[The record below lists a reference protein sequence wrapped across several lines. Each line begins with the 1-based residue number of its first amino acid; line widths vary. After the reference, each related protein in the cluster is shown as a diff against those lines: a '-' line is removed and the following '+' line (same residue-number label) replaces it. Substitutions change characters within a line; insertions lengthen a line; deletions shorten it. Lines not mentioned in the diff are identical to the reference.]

1 MFITLWARPGACC
14 SQVAWADTVR
24 RVSNDA
30 GALAEAFRGRTD
42 RQPAGVWAAP
52 GRVNLIGEHTDYN
65 DGYVMPFALAQRV
78 LIAAAP
84 RDDGTW
90 SVTSLNNDSTETFRP
105 TDLQPGM
112 PGWQAYVAGVV
123 WALQEAGHR
132 VDGADLVL
140 TSDVPE
146 GAGLSSSAALEC
158 SVLTAL
164 ADLNDLDIAGLD
176 RAKLARRAEN
186 VFVGAPTG
194 LMDQAAST
202 LCTTGHALFFDCR
215 TDAAE
220 QVRFDAASAG
230 FEILVL
236 DTKTPHALVDSEYA
250 ARRASC
256 EEAARLLGVAALR
269 DVTDLDSALERLP
282 DPVIRRRVRHVV
294 TENARVLQA
303 VEVLRAGRIADL
315 APLLDASHASMR
327 DDFEIT
333 VPQVDLAVEV
343 ARAAGALGARMT
355 GGGFGG
361 CIIALVPAGDVERVG
376 ADIAR
381 SFADAGFRPPMHFA
395 ALPSAG
401 AHRLQ

>member
-1 MFITLWARPGACC
+1 
-14 SQVAWADTVR
+14 VR
-24 RVSNDA
+24 RVTNDA
-30 GALAEAFRGRTD
+30 GALAEAFHARTD
-42 RQPAGVWAAP
+42 RQPVGVWAAP

-90 SVTSLNNDSTETFRP
+90 SVTSLNNHSTETFRP

-164 ADLNDLDIAGLD
+164 ADLNDLDIAGLE

-186 VFVGAPTG
+186 AFVGAPTG

-215 TDAAE
+215 TDDAE
-220 QVRFDAASAG
+220 QVRFDTASAG
-230 FEILVL
+230 LEILVL

-256 EEAARLLGVAALR
+256 EEAARMLGVAALR
-269 DVTDLDSALERLP
+269 DVTSLDAALDQLP
-282 DPVIRRRVRHVV
+282 DTVIRRRVRHVV
-294 TENARVLQA
+294 TENTRVLEA
-303 VEVLRAGRIADL
+303 VDVLRAGRIADL
-315 APLLDASHASMR
+315 APLLDASHVSMR

-333 VPQVDLAVEV
+333 VPQVDLAVET
-343 ARAAGALGARMT
+343 ARASGALGARMT

-376 ADIAR
+376 GEIAR
-381 SFADAGFRPPMHFA
+381 SFVEAGFGPPAHFA
-395 ALPSAG
+395 AIPSAG
-401 AHRLQ
+401 AQRLR

>member
-1 MFITLWARPGACC
+1 
-14 SQVAWADTVR
+14 
-24 RVSNDA
+24 VSNDA
-30 GALAEAFRGRTD
+30 KSLIQAVRNQTG

-65 DGYVMPFALAQRV
+65 EGYVMPFALAQRV

-84 RDDGTW
+84 RNDRTW
-90 SVTSLNNDSTETFRP
+90 SVTSLNNDSTKIFSAA
-105 TDLQPGM
+105 DLNPGM
-112 PGWQAYVAGVV
+112 AGWQAYVAGVV

-132 VDGADLVL
+132 VGGADLVL

-158 SVLTAL
+158 AVLTAL
-164 ADLNDLDIAGLD
+164 ADLNDLDIVGIE
-176 RAKLARRAEN
+176 RAKLARRSEN

-202 LCTTGHALFFDCR
+202 LCTAGHALFFDCR

-220 QVRFDAASAG
+220 QVLFDTTSAG
-230 FEILVL
+230 LEILVL

-256 EEAARLLGVAALR
+256 EQAARLLGIPALR
-269 DVTDLDSALERLP
+269 DVTDLDAALDQLP
-282 DPVIRRRVRHVV
+282 DPVLKRRLRHVV
-294 TENARVLQA
+294 TENARVLEA
-303 VEVLRAGRIADL
+303 ADVLRAGGIADL
-315 APLLDASHASMR
+315 APLLDASHESMR

-333 VPQVDLAVEV
+333 VPQVDLAVET
-343 ARAAGALGARMT
+343 ARSSGSLGARMT

-361 CIIALVPAGDVERVG
+361 CIIALVELGDSERIGEAIVESFGAAGYGPPVYFTAVPSTG
-376 ADIAR
+376 AR
-381 SFADAGFRPPMHFA
+381 
-395 ALPSAG
+395 
-401 AHRLQ
+401 RLQ